1 MHMWFDAQ
9 LDQKFLD
16 GIYWEGIAI
25 QFRRLG
31 TYCQDQSKA
40 QVYSQFVHLKSPN
53 HFGGPQDS

>member
-1 MHMWFDAQ
+1 MHTWLHVR
-9 LDQKFLD
+9 LDQKVLN
-16 GIYWEGIAI
+16 GPCWEGIAI